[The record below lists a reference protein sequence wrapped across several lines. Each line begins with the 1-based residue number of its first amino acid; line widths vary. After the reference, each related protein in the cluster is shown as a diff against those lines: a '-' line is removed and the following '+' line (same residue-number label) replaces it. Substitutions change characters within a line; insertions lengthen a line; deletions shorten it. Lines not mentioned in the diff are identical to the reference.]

1 MIEDNI
7 EIVKSIQTKSGR
19 SGTYW
24 RVTWQDET
32 TDNIF
37 NGDWLPLLEQSQKG
51 NHPLHFTKEK
61 TEDSK
66 YYNFKSLE
74 LAQETED
81 ENQTA
86 PKLSIEMNR
95 EDRREKGMQEEMF
108 WKELGEMLRSGD
120 IDKAKP
126 TGKALRKLY
135 YAKMFSVLEIKLK
148 LEEEK

>member
-1 MIEDNI
+1 MIEDNK
-7 EIVKSIQTKSGR
+7 IVKSIQTKTGGR

-24 RVTWQDET
+24 TVTWQDGK

-37 NGDWLPLLEQSQKG
+37 NGDWLPLLEQSQEE

-66 YYNFKSLE
+66 YYNIKSLE

-95 EDRREKGMQEEMF
+95 EDRREKGMQEGMF